1 MRALFWLRVMRVL
14 MRVRVLVFSPAA
26 AIPIPIPTVCVTSML
41 FFSVIFGIAV
51 AVRVRALVDAV

>member
-1 MRALFWLRVMRVL
+1 MRVL
-14 MRVRVLVFSPAA
+14 MPVRVLVCSPAA